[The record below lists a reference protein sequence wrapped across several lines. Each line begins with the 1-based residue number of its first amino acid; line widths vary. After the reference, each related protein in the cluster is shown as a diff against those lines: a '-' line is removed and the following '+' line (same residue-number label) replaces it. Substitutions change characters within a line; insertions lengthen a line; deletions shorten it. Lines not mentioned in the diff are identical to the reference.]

1 MLRVH
6 ASGRHRDLRS
16 AGRGPWILVGAAVAW
31 GLILLW
37 PERADVWY
45 LNDASVHRSMVEWA
59 AGRFRA
65 GHIPFDG
72 WYPYLGL
79 GASRFHHYQSL
90 PHILTGAAWS
100 VLGRGVFGWSLYLL
114 LATWPVSV
122 FHGGRLLRIGSWPA
136 AAAAL
141 ASPLIVSAPGLG
153 YEWGSYVWLG
163 SGTWA
168 QLWGMWLLPICLGSC
183 WQAVS
188 GRGRLWVAGLLLGA
202 TIAVHLLTGY
212 FAVLALGVFVLAR
225 PSRLLPRAGRGALVA
240 AAGVVTSAWM
250 LVPLLVDARWAINDE
265 FSRGTPFYDSFG
277 GAQAMRW
284 LVTGELF
291 DRGRLP
297 MLTLAAGLGVLVSIR
312 SWRREPPRVLIG
324 LTVLGL
330 VLFSGRPTFAWLIDP
345 LPGSEDLFLR
355 RFVFG
360 VHLAGLYLAGLGAV
374 WAVTIAQRA
383 LARAEGVS
391 VRGRTAVA
399 IAAVVAVVCV
409 PAAIE
414 RIGYATDNAAGIGAQ
429 RFATSVDGAGFT
441 DLVAEAMARGDGRL
455 FAGRRSPSPATYV
468 IGSVPAYAALTNL
481 QADAVGF
488 ARPTWSLATGAE
500 FRLEAADAA
509 MIDLFGVRYLL
520 HPESAGAPEGW
531 TEVGRSGRHVLT
543 ASPAG
548 GYVRLV
554 DTLPAIDV
562 DRRTIGERTAWFLR
576 SDLPEAGM
584 VPLLRFPDTIRS
596 DPTLDPGEIPS
607 GPPGTIVE
615 QRHDPAAGVYSAT
628 AKATRPAV
636 AMFAVSYDPRFGAFV
651 DGRQVT
657 PEALAPGVMGVPVPE
672 GRHDVELVYHPIGW
686 YPALLAMAL
695 VGLVAMA
702 LVERWVRRRDR
713 RSAEAHPG
721 DETSAEVLESAVP
734 RADDSGIVPAEGA
747 GT

>member
-1 MLRVH
+1 M
-6 ASGRHRDLRS
+6 
-16 AGRGPWILVGAAVAW
+16 AVAW

-100 VLGRGVFGWSLYLL
+100 VFGRGVFGWSLYLL

-122 FHGGRLLRIGSWPA
+122 FHGGRLLGLGPWPA
-136 AAAAL
+136 AVAAL

-188 GRGRLWVAGLLLGA
+188 GRGRLWVAGLLLGS

-225 PSRLLPRAGRGALVA
+225 PSELVPRVGRGVVVA
-240 AAGVVTSAWM
+240 VAGAVASAWM

-277 GAQAMRW
+277 GSQAVRW

-297 MLTLAAGLGVLVSIR
+297 MLTVAAALGVVVAIR
-312 SWRREPPRVLIG
+312 GWRREAPRVLLG
-324 LTVLGL
+324 LLALGL

-374 WAVTIAQRA
+374 WAVSLAQRA
-383 LARAEGVS
+383 LARAGAGS
-391 VRGRTAVA
+391 ARARAAIAVAA
-399 IAAVVAVVCV
+399 IAAIVCV

-414 RIGYATDNAAGIGAQ
+414 RIGYAGDNRVAIDAQ

-441 DLVAEAMARGDGRL
+441 ELAAEAMARGDGRL
-455 FAGRRSPSPATYV
+455 SAGRRSPSPPTYLV
-468 IGSVPAYAALTNL
+468 GSVPAYAALTNL

-500 FRLEAADAA
+500 FRLDPADAA
-509 MIDLFGVRYLL
+509 MLDLFGVRYVL
-520 HPESAGAPEGW
+520 HPDTAGAPEGW
-531 TEVGRSGRHVLT
+531 TEVGRSGRHVLS
-543 ASPAG
+543 ASPTS

-554 DTLPAIDV
+554 DTLPEIEV

-576 SDLPEAGM
+576 SDLPAVGM
-584 VPLLRFPDTIRS
+584 IPLLRFPGTIAAT
-596 DPTLDPGEIPS
+596 PTLDPGDLPAQA
-607 GPPGTIVE
+607 PGEVTE
-615 QRHDPAAGVYSAT
+615 QRHDPAAGVYAAT
-628 AKATRPAV
+628 TEATRPAV
-636 AMFAVSYDPRFGAFV
+636 AMFAVSFDPRFEAFV
-651 DGRQVT
+651 DGRQVS
-657 PEALAPGVMGVPVPE
+657 PQALAPGVIGVPVPT
-672 GRHDVELVYHPIGW
+672 GRHDVELVYRPIDW
-686 YPALLAMAL
+686 YPALFALGLAAL
-695 VGLVAMA
+695 LALA
-702 LVERWVRRRDR
+702 LVERRARRRSR
-713 RSAEAHPG
+713 GPGEPHPG
-721 DETSAEVLESAVP
+721 DETSVEVLESALT
-734 RADDSGIVPAEGA
+734 RADDSGIVPADGA
-747 GT
+747 GPDVAPRG